1 MNFKRVFCYFGHDD
15 QLVGP
20 GKFLDVNTYAG
31 NFRILLFCCAA
42 TYFMWNLREIL
53 LWLHKLMGDD
63 NQYVDIDLQPKARF
77 FAVVIFVVMTAK
89 AIFSIITLTINRLRQ
104 SKAVKGE
111 HIDAQESRPEDSRVP
126 MPEILPDSIFQELNE
141 PRFEEHSEAD
151 EPQNPIG
158 IRPSAEATPPSQ
170 ISDVRIKPEDGHIT
184 LVVPKKHS

>member
-1 MNFKRVFCYFGHDD
+1 MNLTRIFWHVRNGG
-15 QLVGP
+15 QISGQ
-20 GKFLDVNTYAG
+20 GKFFDTSTYCG
-31 NFRILLFCCAA
+31 NFRALSFCCAV
-42 TYFMWNLREIL
+42 TYFAWHLGDAL
-53 LWLHKLMGDD
+53 LWLHKLIGYG
-63 NQYVDIDLQPKARF
+63 NYSFDIDTQNRLRF
-77 FAVVIFVVMTAK
+77 CVVVLVGVGAGISML
-89 AIFSIITLTINRLRQ
+89 SIIMLTINRLRQ
-104 SKAVKGE
+104 RKAVKGE